1 MPSIE
6 ERVRELEA
14 TAGNHQAM
22 INLLVAIGER
32 QQTLLEEIQTEVKEI
47 RALQVNQNELLEE
60 VRRDSQQTQRLWVRL
75 AQRYG
80 WLEDDDLSAN

>member
-6 ERVRELEA
+6 ERVAELEA
-14 TAGNHQAM
+14 TANNHGAM
-22 INLLVAIGER
+22 LNLLIAIGER

-47 RALQVNQNELLEE
+47 RVVQENQNELLEE
-60 VRRDSQQTQRLWVRL
+60 VRRDTQQTQQLWVRL

-80 WLEDDDLSAN
+80 WLDEDDLTA

>member
-14 TAGNHQAM
+14 TTGNHQAM

-32 QQTLLEEIQTEVKEI
+32 QQTLLEEIQ
-47 RALQVNQNELLEE
+47 
-60 VRRDSQQTQRLWVRL
+60 RDSQQTHRLWVRL

-80 WLEDDDLSAN
+80 WLEDDDLLTN